1 LTPAETALKPHRDT
15 VCGMTTTDNA
25 HVRHDERLGTWNV
38 TGHREIVSALND
50 PATFSSDIPRL
61 FGEDPEARISDGNLV
76 QTDPPDHRKLRAL
89 ASSAFTPKVVAGLQP
104 RIVELT
110 TELLDAVDGD
120 LELVSQLAHP
130 LPVIVIAEL
139 LGVPASD
146 RDLFR
151 QWADVLVSND
161 MEFTAKDEDGAQ
173 ARRFEEQAAA
183 FRPMA
188 DYLLSHLNERRAR
201 PREDL
206 LTRLVQAEVD
216 GERLTDGQ
224 LVNFAALLLL
234 AGHVTTTMLLTNTV
248 LCLDE
253 HPEPAARVRADRSL
267 LPGAIEESLRLR
279 SPFNVLVRATLVE
292 TELGG
297 QVIPADRMVM
307 LWVDRANRDPRV
319 FGRPAEFDPARD
331 PNPHLSFGRG
341 SHFCLGAPLAR
352 LEGRIALNLL
362 LDRFPVLRTDPADP
376 PVPTG
381 GPNATGVSRLP
392 LRTAY

>member
-1 LTPAETALKPHRDT
+1 
-15 VCGMTTTDNA
+15 MTT
-25 HVRHDERLGTWNV
+25 HVHYDDRLGTWNV
-38 TGHREIVSALND
+38 TGHPEMLSALND
-50 PATFSSDIPRL
+50 PATFSSNIPRL
-61 FGEDPEARISDGNLV
+61 FGEHPDDRISDGNLV
-76 QTDPPDHRKLRAL
+76 QTDPPDHRKLRSL
-89 ASSAFTPKVVAGLQP
+89 ANTAFTPKVVAALQP

-139 LGVPASD
+139 LGVPVSD
-146 RDLFR
+146 RELFR
-151 QWADVLVSND
+151 QWADLLLLND
-161 MEFTAKDEDGAQ
+161 GEFTAKDEDGAQ
-173 ARRFEEQAAA
+173 ARRFQEMAAA
-183 FRPMA
+183 LQPMA
-188 DYLLSHLNERRAR
+188 DYLLSHLNERRTR

-206 LTRLVQAEVD
+206 LTRLVQAELD

-224 LVNFAALLLL
+224 LVNFTTVLLL
-234 AGHVTTTMLLTNTV
+234 AGHITTTMLLTNTV

-253 HPEPAARVRADRSL
+253 NPEHAAKIRADRSL

-279 SPFNVLVRATLVE
+279 SPFNVLARVTAVE
-292 TELGG
+292 TALGG
-297 QVIPADRMVM
+297 QVIPADRMVL
-307 LWVDRANRDPRV
+307 LWANQANRDPRV
-319 FGRPAEFDPARD
+319 FARPDEFDPLRD

-341 SHFCLGAPLAR
+341 IHFCLGAPLAR

-376 PVPTG
+376 PVLTATT
-381 GPNATGVSRLP
+381 NSTGVSRLP

>member
-1 LTPAETALKPHRDT
+1 
-15 VCGMTTTDNA
+15 MTT
-25 HVRHDERLGTWNV
+25 HVHYDDRLGTWNV
-38 TGHREIVSALND
+38 TGHRELLTALND
-50 PATFSSDIPRL
+50 PSTFSSNIPRL
-61 FGEDPEARISDGNLV
+61 FGEHPDARISDGNLV
-76 QTDPPDHRKLRAL
+76 QTDPPDHRKLRSL
-89 ASSAFTPKVVAGLQP
+89 ANTAFTPKVVAALQP

-146 RDLFR
+146 RELFR
-151 QWADVLVSND
+151 QWADLLLAND
-161 MEFTAKDEDGAQ
+161 GEFTAKDEDGAQ
-173 ARRFEEQAAA
+173 ARRFEEMAAA
-183 FRPMA
+183 FQPMA
-188 DYLLSHLNERRAR
+188 EYLLSHLNERRTK

-206 LTRLVQAEVD
+206 LTRLVQAELD

-224 LVNFAALLLL
+224 LVNFTTLLLL
-234 AGHVTTTMLLTNTV
+234 AGHITTTMLLTNTV

-253 HPEPAARVRADRSL
+253 NPVQAAKIRADRAL
-267 LPGAIEESLRLR
+267 LPAAIEESLRLR
-279 SPFNVLVRATLVE
+279 GPFKVLARATSVE

-297 QVIPADRMVM
+297 QVIPADRMVL
-307 LWVDRANRDPRV
+307 LWVDQANRDPRV
-319 FGRPAEFDPARD
+319 FARPDEFEPLRD

-341 SHFCLGAPLAR
+341 IHFCLGAPLAR

-376 PVPTG
+376 PVLTD
-381 GPNATGVSRLP
+381 GPNSTVVSRLP